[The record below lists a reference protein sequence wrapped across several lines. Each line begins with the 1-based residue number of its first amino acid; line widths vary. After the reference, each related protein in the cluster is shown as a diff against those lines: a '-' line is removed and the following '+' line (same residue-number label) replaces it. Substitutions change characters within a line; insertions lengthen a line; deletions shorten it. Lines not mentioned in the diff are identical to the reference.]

1 MESTLPGARVTVGGG
16 LSIDLQRVIAD
27 RVLRSSRE
35 SRNVDPTR
43 NDKALIKTYGMTHDE
58 LAMSSHGKY
67 IEKEHVRKQSSLDKH
82 LSRPNSP
89 YLTQYRTLLRS
100 RGASGIFPT
109 TREEDGFWRMMQEQ
123 SGAEATARP
132 HHDEQYEKLCAL
144 RRLALESRQRK
155 TAAVSTG
162 PVAVKMIVREQEKN
176 RRRGE
181 EILEHDGV
189 LGNLTSRETK
199 ARTDMSA
206 SASSSSH
213 SRLDLKDFVY
223 VVSADEV
230 DGGKL
235 IVSTSTTNASSA
247 SRQTSSRGGTGDVS
261 SSTVYQESINGGGV
275 EDRFTS
281 DSPPGT
287 PLSGARVRPRTPS
300 TSAGAAGVS
309 SSSFPASSLSPLTAL
324 KEQSQ
329 GKPTHPM
336 QHQIYPGRVYPGAG
350 DFGPHSHSFRDRI
363 AEKEVGPS
371 SRISV
376 SLKADP
382 KRAFGR
388 PGELDV
394 EATALIQAENASF
407 RRDEHPFLTSTSRVI
422 RPLDEYSD
430 PVNMTMPDV
439 RPVPGEKE
447 RRETA
452 ISRGFIVLPNKVDAL
467 RTDTPWS
474 AWKLPVVPVSPGHHV
489 GGGTDLGSSSF
500 WREPITS
507 ESSRRHDTI
516 NAQRFFPEGKKSL
529 REKNKAA
536 AALIDPSIKPD
547 HTLESL
553 GLLSPMRTGAKLPTS
568 YDVNERHISGGPS
581 RSPTTMR
588 TQEVHIARV
597 REARGPDPAQL
608 LKFSKDELRGESSS
622 FDINIRSFAKSGQ
635 DPIGLVSRS
644 RDQGLVEAVRLSE
657 KALQKVTNFYSDPVR
672 DSELSSS
679 VYRDATLYKR
689 AVLTSAGLDGKRL
702 APIAL
707 QTTLGGG
714 SVAALPPTG
723 SFQDS
728 LFKDDT
734 NKTLAKSLHGEAIF
748 QSMIPR
754 RK

>member
-1 MESTLPGARVTVGGG
+1 MESLPGARVTVGGG
-16 LSIDLQRVIAD
+16 LSLDLQRVIAD

-35 SRNVDPTR
+35 SRNFDPTR
-43 NDKALIKTYGMTHDE
+43 SDISLIKTYGMTHDE
-58 LAMSSHGKY
+58 LAMTSHGKY
-67 IEKEHVRKQSSLDKH
+67 IEKEHIRKQLSLEKH

-89 YLTQYRTLLRS
+89 YLAQYRTLLKS

-132 HHDEQYEKLCAL
+132 HHDEQYEKFCAL

-155 TAAVSTG
+155 TAAVSNG
-162 PVAVKMIVREQEKN
+162 PAAVRSVIREQERN
-176 RRRGE
+176 RKRE
-181 EILEHDGV
+181 DSSVEQDNI
-189 LGNLTSRETK
+189 TSK
-199 ARTDMSA
+199 A
-206 SASSSSH
+206 ASSSSH

-230 DGGKL
+230 DGGKFVPL
-235 IVSTSTTNASSA
+235 NSTTSA
-247 SRQTSSRGGTGDVS
+247 VFSNPSRQTISRGGAGDAS
-261 SSTVYQESINGGGV
+261 SSTLYQESSDEV
-275 EDRFTS
+275 TSS

-287 PLSGARVRPRTPS
+287 PLSGSRGNIGRPRTPNS
-300 TSAGAAGVS
+300 SAAASAGGVP
-309 SSSFPASSLSPLTAL
+309 SSSFPAISSTSPTAPNA
-324 KEQSQ
+324 KIQR
-329 GKPTHPM
+329 KPIQPL
-336 QHQIYPGRVYPGAG
+336 QHQIYPGRIYPGSG

-363 AEKEVGPS
+363 PEKEVGPS
-371 SRISV
+371 PRISV
-376 SLKADP
+376 SFKADP

-407 RRDEHPFLTSTSRVI
+407 RRDEHPFLTSTSRVV

-430 PVNMTMPDV
+430 PTNVTMPDV
-439 RPVPGEKE
+439 KPIPGEKE
-447 RRETA
+447 QRETA
-452 ISRGFIVLPNKVDAL
+452 LSRGYIVLPNKVAAL

-474 AWKLPVVPVSPGHHV
+474 AWKLPVTPVSPGHHI
-489 GGGTDLGSSSF
+489 GGGTDHGSSSF

-507 ESSRRHDTI
+507 ESSRRHQTI
-516 NAQRFFPEGKKSL
+516 NAQRFFPEGTKSL
-529 REKNKAA
+529 REKDKAA
-536 AALIDPSIKPD
+536 AALIDPTIKPD

-553 GLLSPMRTGAKLPTS
+553 GLLSPMRTGVKPPTA

-581 RSPTTMR
+581 RSPTTIR

-608 LKFSKDELRGESSS
+608 LKFSREELRGESSS
-622 FDINIRSFAKSGQ
+622 FDINISAFAKTGQ

-644 RDQGLVEAVRLSE
+644 RDQELVEAVKLSE

-702 APIAL
+702 APVAL
-707 QTTLGGG
+707 QVTLGGG
-714 SVAALPPTG
+714 SGSAVHPATG
-723 SFQDS
+723 SFQDA
-728 LFKDDT
+728 LFKDDM
-734 NKTLAKSLHGEAIF
+734 NKTLAKSLHGDASF
-748 QSMIPR
+748 QGMIPR
-754 RK
+754 VKRIA